1 MGTETRESGFEL
13 ITDLKPA
20 GDQPR
25 AIDRILENLERGVR
39 EQVLLG
45 VTGSG
50 KTFTLANVIAEWGR
64 PTLVV
69 VHNKI
74 LAAQLYREFK
84 ELFPKNAVEYFVSYY
99 DYYQP
104 EAYIPE
110 KDLYIEKD
118 ASINETLER
127 FRHSAT
133 ISVLQRRDVIVVA
146 SVSCIYGLGSPENYE
161 SLKVR
166 FVKGM
171 RLSLSKVIRKLV
183 EMGYERNDYAYRR
196 ATFSVKGDALEIIPS
211 NSEDNLVRVEVWDDE
226 VERIVLLDVLNR
238 HELGEFEEFTIYPA
252 SHYVAPKPTV
262 EKALEEIER
271 DLIERVE
278 WFRRHGR
285 DVEAQRLY
293 QRTMHDIEMIREI
306 GHCKGIE
313 NYSRYFDGRKPGEPP
328 FTLLDYFPE
337 DFLLIVDES
346 HMTIPQLRAMYNG
359 DRSRKEKL
367 VEYGWRLPSALDNRP
382 LKFEEFLERI
392 NQVIY
397 VSATPGEWE
406 MERAKGHVVEQIA
419 RPTGLLDP
427 EVEVRPTRNQLEDL
441 VKEIKE
447 RRSRGERALVLT
459 TTKRLAEEVSD
470 YLQERGI
477 KATYM
482 HSDLDAIERS
492 RIVKDLREGTV
503 EVVVGVNL
511 LREGLDL
518 PEVSLVAILEADK
531 EGFLRSYTSLI
542 QTIGRAARNVNGKA
556 ILYAD
561 RITESMRRAIEETE
575 RRREIQKRYNEAH
588 RIEPRSVKKPV
599 RDLLA
604 IEDLDYVRL
613 PTRIPKDIETEED
626 LIKKIDKL
634 EKEMWEAARNWE
646 FEKAAKLRDQIRE
659 LKKLL
664 NLN

>member
-1 MGTETRESGFEL
+1 MEVEEKRFEL
-13 ITDLKPA
+13 VTDLKPA
-20 GDQPR
+20 GDQPK
-25 AIDRILENLERGVR
+25 AIEELLNNLERGVK

-45 VTGSG
+45 ATGTG
-50 KTFTLANVIAEWGR
+50 KTFTLANVIAQWGK

-84 ELFPKNAVEYFVSYY
+84 ELFPNNAVEYFVSYY

-118 ASINETLER
+118 ASINEVLER
-127 FRHSAT
+127 YRHSAT
-133 ISVLQRRDVIVVA
+133 ISVLERRDVIVVA
-146 SVSCIYGLGSPENYE
+146 SVSCIYGLGSPEHYE
-161 SLKVR
+161 SLRIKIKR
-166 FVKGM
+166 GSFVNLTK
-171 RLSLSKVIRKLV
+171 LIRKLV
-183 EMGYERNDYAYRR
+183 EMGYERNDYAYKR
-196 ATFSVKGDALEIIPS
+196 ATFSVKGDALEVIPS
-211 NSEDNLVRVEVWDDE
+211 NAEDYTIRIELWDDE
-226 VERIVLLDVLNR
+226 VERIAIIDTLNR
-238 HELGEFEEFTIYPA
+238 HLIKEVDEVSFFPA
-252 SHYVAPKPTV
+252 SHYIAPKPTV

-271 DLIERVE
+271 DLKERVE
-278 WFRRHGR
+278 WFKRRGKH
-285 DVEAQRLY
+285 VEAQRLY
-293 QRTMHDIEMIREI
+293 QRTMYDIEMIREL

-313 NYSRYFDGRKPGEPP
+313 NYSRYFDGREPGEPP

-346 HMTIPQLRAMYNG
+346 HMTIPQIRAMYNG

-406 MERAKGHVVEQIA
+406 IKRSEGVIVEQIV

-441 VKEIKE
+441 MKEIQE
-447 RRSRGERALVLT
+447 RKKRGERALVLT
-459 TTKRLAEEVSD
+459 TTKRLAEEVAD
-470 YLQERGI
+470 YLTERRI
-477 KATYM
+477 KAKYM
-482 HSDLDAIERS
+482 HSELDAIERA
-492 RIVKDLREGTV
+492 RIVKELREGSID
-503 EVVVGVNL
+503 VVVGVNL

-518 PEVSLVAILEADK
+518 PEVSIVAILEADK

-542 QTIGRAARNVNGKA
+542 QTIGRAARNVRGKA

-561 RITESMRRAIEETE
+561 RITESMRRAIEETN
-575 RRREIQKRYNEAH
+575 RRREKQKKYNEEH
-588 RIEPRSVKKPV
+588 GI
-599 RDLLA
+599 
-604 IEDLDYVRL
+604 
-613 PTRIPKDIETEED
+613 TPKSS
-626 LIKKIDKL
+626 
-634 EKEMWEAARNWE
+634 A
-646 FEKAAKLRDQIRE
+646 
-659 LKKLL
+659 
-664 NLN
+664 

>member
-1 MGTETRESGFEL
+1 MGVVQEGFEL
-13 ITDLKPA
+13 VTDLKPA
-20 GDQPR
+20 GDQPK
-25 AIDRILENLERGVR
+25 AIEGLLENLAKGVK

-45 VTGSG
+45 ATGTG
-50 KTFTLANVIAEWGR
+50 KTFTLANVIAQWNK

-84 ELFPKNAVEYFVSYY
+84 ELFPNNAVEYFISYY

-127 FRHSAT
+127 YRHSAT
-133 ISVLQRRDVIVVA
+133 VSVLERRDVIVVA
-146 SVSCIYGLGSPENYE
+146 SVSCIYGLGKPEHYE
-161 SLKVR
+161 SLRIRIEKGS
-166 FVKGM
+166 FVNLTK
-171 RLSLSKVIRKLV
+171 LIRKLV
-183 EMGYERNDYAYRR
+183 EMGYERSDYALKR
-196 ATFSVKGDALEIIPS
+196 ASFSVKGEAIEVVPS
-211 NSEDNLVRVEVWDDE
+211 NAEDYLVRIELWDDE
-226 VERIVLLDVLNR
+226 VERIVLLDPLNR
-238 HELGEFEEFTIYPA
+238 HVIEEVSEVSFFPA
-252 SHYVAPKPTV
+252 SHYIAPRPTV

-271 DLIERVE
+271 DLKERVE
-278 WFRRHGR
+278 WFKRQGR
-285 DVEAQRLY
+285 EVEAQRLY

-313 NYSRYFDGRKPGEPP
+313 NYSRYFDGRKPGDPP

-406 MERAKGHVVEQIA
+406 IQRSGGKVVEQIV

-427 EVEVRPTRNQLEDL
+427 EVEVRPTQGQLEDL
-441 VKEIKE
+441 IREIKKRKE
-447 RRSRGERALVLT
+447 RNERALVLT
-459 TTKRLAEEVSD
+459 TTKRLAEEVAD
-470 YLQERGI
+470 YLTERGI

-482 HSDLDAIERS
+482 HSELDAIERAKV
-492 RIVKDLREGTV
+492 VKDLRSGEV
-503 EVVVGVNL
+503 DVVVGVNL

-542 QTIGRAARNVNGKA
+542 QTIGRAARNANGKA

-561 RITESMRRAIEETE
+561 RVTESMRRAIEETN
-575 RRREIQKRYNEAH
+575 RRREIQKRYNLEH
-588 RIEPRSVKKPV
+588 NITPETVRKPIK
-599 RDLLA
+599 DLLA
-604 IEDLDYVRL
+604 IEELDFVKV
-613 PTRIPKDIETEED
+613 PTSIPKNVRKEED
-626 LIKKIDKL
+626 LIKEIEKL
-634 EKEMWEAARNWE
+634 EKEMWACAQKWE
-646 FEKAAKLRDQIRE
+646 FEKAAKLRDKIKE
-659 LKKLL
+659 LKSLL

>member
-1 MGTETRESGFEL
+1 MRVEEKKFEL
-13 ITDLKPA
+13 VTSLKPA

-25 AIDRILENLERGVR
+25 AIEDLLENLEKGVR

-50 KTFTLANVIAEWGR
+50 KTFSLAHVIAKWGR

-84 ELFPKNAVEYFVSYY
+84 ELFPNNAVEYFVSYY

-127 FRHSAT
+127 YRHSTT

-146 SVSCIYGLGSPENYE
+146 SVSCIYGLGSPEHYE

-166 FVKGM
+166 IVKGS
-171 RLSLSKVIRKLV
+171 RLSITKVIRKLV
-183 EMGYERNDYAYRR
+183 EMGYERNDYAYKR
-196 ATFSVKGDALEIIPS
+196 ATFSVRGDAVEIVPS
-211 NSEDNLVRVEVWDDE
+211 SSEDFLVRVELWDEE
-226 VERIVLLDVLNR
+226 VERIVLMDIVNR
-238 HELGEFEEFTIYPA
+238 HVIEEVEEFTFFPA
-252 SHYVAPKPTV
+252 SHYVAPRPTV

-271 DLIERVE
+271 DLKERVE
-278 WFRRHGR
+278 WFRKQGR
-285 DVEAQRLY
+285 NVEAQRLY

-313 NYSRYFDGRKPGEPP
+313 NYSRYFDGREPGEPP

-337 DFLLIVDES
+337 DFLLIIDES
-346 HMTIPQLRAMYNG
+346 HMTVPQLRAMYNG

-406 MERAKGHVVEQIA
+406 IKRSGGKVVEQIA

-427 EVEVRPTRNQLEDL
+427 EVEVRPTRNQIEDL
-441 VKEIKE
+441 IKEIRE
-447 RRSRGERALVLT
+447 RKRRNERAIVLT

-470 YLQERGI
+470 YLLERGI
-477 KATYM
+477 KAKYM
-482 HSDLDAIERS
+482 HSDLDAIERAK
-492 RIVKDLREGTV
+492 IVKELREGTID
-503 EVVVGVNL
+503 VVVGVNL

-542 QTIGRAARNVNGKA
+542 QTIGRAARNENGKA

-561 RITESMRRAIEETE
+561 RITESIRRAIEETE
-575 RRREIQKRYNEAH
+575 RRREIQRRHNEAH
-588 RIEPRSVKKPV
+588 GIKPRSIRKPV
-599 RDLLA
+599 KDLLA
-604 IEDLDYVRL
+604 IEDLDYVKL
-613 PTRIPKDIETEED
+613 PTTIPGDIRSEED
-626 LIKKIDKL
+626 LIKKIDRL
-634 EKEMWEAARNWE
+634 EREMWEAAKRWE
-646 FEKAAKLRDQIRE
+646 FEKAAKLRDQIKE
-659 LKKLL
+659 LRKLI

>member
-1 MGTETRESGFEL
+1 MEKTQSFKL
-13 ITDLKPA
+13 VSDLKPA
-20 GDQPR
+20 GDQPK
-25 AIDRILENLERGVR
+25 AIEQLVNNLERGVK

-50 KTFTLANVIAEWGR
+50 KTFTLANVIAQYNK

-84 ELFPKNAVEYFVSYY
+84 ELFPENAVEYFVSYY

-118 ASINETLER
+118 ASINETLEKY
-127 FRHSAT
+127 RHSAT
-133 ISVLQRRDVIVVA
+133 ISVLERRDVIVVA
-146 SVSCIYGLGSPENYE
+146 SVSCIYGLGKPEHYE
-161 SLKVR
+161 KLRIKLA
-166 FVKGM
+166 KGI
-171 RLSLSKVIRKLV
+171 RLSPSRLIRKLI
-183 EMGYERNDYAYRR
+183 ELGYERNDFAIKR
-196 ATFSVKGDALEIIPS
+196 ATFSVRGDTVEIVPS
-211 NSEDNLVRVEVWDDE
+211 NAEDFVVRVEFWDDE
-226 VERIVLLDVLNR
+226 VDRILLMDALNR
-238 HELGEFEEFTIYPA
+238 HVIKEVEEYSLFPA
-252 SHYVAPKPTV
+252 SHYIAPRPTV
-262 EKALEEIER
+262 EQALEQIEK
-271 DLIERVE
+271 DLMERVE
-278 WFRRHGR
+278 WFKKQGR
-285 DVEAQRLY
+285 EVEAQRLY
-293 QRTMHDIEMIREI
+293 QRTMYDIEMIREL

-313 NYSRYFDGRKPGEPP
+313 NYSRYFDGRQPGEPP

-337 DFLLIVDES
+337 DFLIIIDES

-397 VSATPGEWE
+397 VSATPGDWE
-406 MERAKGHVVEQIA
+406 LERAKGHVVEQIV

-427 EVEVRPTRNQLEDL
+427 VVEVRPKMNQLEDL

-447 RRSRGERALVLT
+447 VKKRKERALVLT
-459 TTKRLAEEVSD
+459 TTKRLAEEVAD
-470 YLQERGI
+470 YLTERRI
-477 KATYM
+477 KAKYM
-482 HSDLDAIERS
+482 HSELDAIERAELI
-492 RIVKDLREGTV
+492 RELREGSIDV
-503 EVVVGVNL
+503 IVGVNL

-531 EGFLRSYTSLI
+531 EGFLRSYQALI
-542 QTIGRAARNVNGKA
+542 QTIGRAARNVHGKA

-561 RITESMRRAIEETE
+561 RITKAMEKAIKETE
-575 RRREIQKRYNEAH
+575 RRRKIQEEYNKKH
-588 RIEPRSVKKPV
+588 GITPRSVKKPIKE
-599 RDLLA
+599 LLA
-604 IEDLDYVRL
+604 IEELDYVTV
-613 PTRIPKDIETEED
+613 PTDIPKGIHSEED
-626 LIKKIDKL
+626 LLKKIEKL
-634 EKEMWEAARNWE
+634 EKEMWEYAKNWE
-646 FEKAAKLRDQIRE
+646 FEKAAKVRDEIKK

-664 NLN
+664 GID